1 MIHEDGTFHYVNPK
15 FREMFG
21 YELKDVPNGKEWLHK
36 AYPDPDYRRQVISA
50 WLEDLSNS
58 SIGEHRPRVFTVA
71 CKDGRKKIV
80 HFRPVQLQTGEHLMT
95 SEDITE
101 RWQAEE
107 KLRQSE
113 EKYRQ
118 LVEHLNV
125 GVFESTVDG
134 AFTHINPAIVKMSGY
149 GSPEELMATPAHR
162 LYADVSD
169 RKKLISALM
178 DKGSVNCMEM
188 RSLKKDGT
196 EYWISITAVLARG
209 DKGEPDRITGIV
221 EDITDRKNAAV
232 ALSESE
238 NRLRKLIDHSPMA
251 IAVTDMNGEV
261 NYLNKRFIKTFGC
274 TLQDIPTLEHWWQ
287 LAYPDQPH
295 GENVRSEWLHATR
308 ESAEKGTEPEPVE
321 REVRCKDGTI
331 RVIDFRKTVVDKL
344 VIHTLHDVTEN
355 RRQEDAVRESE
366 QMFRLLS
373 ETISDVSSHS
383 PRRRLQVCE
392 SSDVGLVRVFVG

>member
-1 MIHEDGTFHYVNPK
+1 M
-15 FREMFG
+15 
-21 YELKDVPNGKEWLHK
+21 
-36 AYPDPDYRRQVISA
+36 
-50 WLEDLSNS
+50 
-58 SIGEHRPRVFTVA
+58 
-71 CKDGRKKIV
+71 
-80 HFRPVQLQTGEHLMT
+80 
-95 SEDITE
+95 
-101 RWQAEE
+101 
-107 KLRQSE
+107 
-113 EKYRQ
+113 
-118 LVEHLNV
+118 
-125 GVFESTVDG
+125 
-134 AFTHINPAIVKMSGY
+134 
-149 GSPEELMATPAHR
+149 
-162 LYADVSD
+162 
-169 RKKLISALM
+169 
-178 DKGSVNCMEM
+178 
-188 RSLKKDGT
+188 GT

-373 ETISDVSSHS
+373 EQSLMSVAILQDGVYKYANQAMSDLCEYSLEEILSWGYEEFLELAH
-383 PRRRLQVCE
+383 PDDRLLVMKQARMKQQGDSAQQANYMFRDRHQVGQ
-392 SSDVGLVRVFVG
+392 DKMG